1 MQVVVRRCRAL
12 TLVFPCP
19 NWGMNKFDWFSRG
32 FNFRELMD
40 ANANKHRGCLFTC
53 AYEWRLNME
62 IGEVQESNLMGTEF
76 SMDFPFINAI
86 LSGLLNKC
94 GYTQVINS
102 KSSSEWGMAKY
113 GNLVKLYFDEPCPG
127 LFDYE
132 DSFCNGC
139 ILVPK
144 KDGAGKDSGWIVSWV
159 PNEETDVSQVK
170 FKSFNTIIM

>member
-86 LSGLLNKC
+86 LTGLLNKC

-102 KSSSEWGMAKY
+102 KSSSKWGMAKY
-113 GNLVKLYFDEPCPG
+113 GNLVKLYFDEPCPW
-127 LFDYE
+127 LFDSEVLAKVFQVILIIHCTCRNVPYCGLE
-132 DSFCNGC
+132 LERKMSQEVDEG
-139 ILVPK
+139 LVP
-144 KDGAGKDSGWIVSWV
+144 
-159 PNEETDVSQVK
+159 
-170 FKSFNTIIM
+170 